1 MAFAAIGPFN
11 HPDTEQDE
19 SWPNAYFVITEVNT
33 SRVAT
38 PYSGMDSLAHYKV
51 YKSKAAKQD
60 GKKERYSNTFPF
72 DYVPA
77 DGNIFAQ
84 ALEQLKLLPEYPG
97 LVND

>member
-19 SWPNAYFVITEVNT
+19 SWPTAFFVITEVNT

-38 PYSGMDSLAHYKV
+38 PYSDKDSLAHYKV
-51 YKSKAAKQD
+51 YKSKQAKQD

-77 DGNIFAQ
+77 NGNIFAQ
-84 ALEQLKLLPEYPG
+84 ALETLKLQPEYPG
-97 LVND
+97 LVDD